1 MRVFLVLAAC
11 LMAAACTTTDA
22 KLATSVE
29 KPRANAQ
36 VMLLQPDVQLGVL
49 TMSGLT
55 EPRADWSSSGRDNI
69 ASEVKKALDVKGL
82 KYTEVDPAGAMTGRS
97 GQLLRLNAA
106 VGQSILLFNYGA
118 INLPTHKGTFE
129 WTLGDGA
136 RDLGSAYNADYA
148 LFINARGSYSSD
160 ARKLAWIG
168 AAAFGVALPTG
179 GQYLSAS
186 LVDLKTGRII
196 WFNQAVAGPDADMRN
211 PEGARNLVAELLKT
225 APF

>member
-1 MRVFLVLAAC
+1 MRKLFVLAAS
-11 LMAAACTTTDA
+11 LLVAACTTTNV
-22 KLATSVE
+22 KLATAVE
-29 KPRANAQ
+29 KPRADAQ
-36 VMLLQPDVQLGVL
+36 VMVLQPDVQLGVL

-55 EPRADWSSSGRDNI
+55 EPRADWSASGRDNI
-69 ASEVKKALDVKGL
+69 AAEVKKALDVKGL
-82 KYTEVDPAGAMTGRS
+82 KYTQVDPAAAMSGHT

-118 INLPTHKGTFE
+118 INLPTHKGSFE
-129 WTLGDGA
+129 WTLGEGA
-136 RDLGSAYNADYA
+136 HDLGGAYNSEYA

-160 ARKLAWIG
+160 ARKLAWLG

-186 LVDLKTGRII
+186 LVELKTGRII
-196 WFNQAVAGPDADMRN
+196 WFNQAVAGPDADIRN
-211 PEGARNLVAELLKT
+211 PEGAHNLVAEMLKT